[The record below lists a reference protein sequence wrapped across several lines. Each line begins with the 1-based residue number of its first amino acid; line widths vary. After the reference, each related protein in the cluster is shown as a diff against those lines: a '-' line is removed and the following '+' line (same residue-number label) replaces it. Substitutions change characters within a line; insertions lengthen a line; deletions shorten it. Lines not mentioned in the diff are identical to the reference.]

1 MSATAT
7 RVPAE
12 ATALRR
18 TAAIGTAVSAVVHG
32 YLFVDGWSIVPVVGP
47 MFAVN
52 AVAGAVI
59 AVALIASAHV
69 VWRCLAVGFNALSL
83 LALLISHTQL
93 GFFGLREAFWDSWQ
107 VMALVGESVGLL
119 AAAVAVVMWWRA
131 RR

>member
-1 MSATAT
+1 MTEPASA
-7 RVPAE
+7 PSGE

-18 TAAIGTAVSAVVHG
+18 VAAVGTAISAVVHG
-32 YLFVDGWSIVPVVGP
+32 YLFLDGWSIVPTVGP

-59 AVALIASAHV
+59 AVALIASAHW
-69 VWRCLAVGFNALSL
+69 VWRFLAVGFNGLSL
-83 LALLISHTQL
+83 LALLLSHTEA

-107 VMALVGESVGLL
+107 VMALVSETVGLIAAGL
-119 AAAVAVVMWWRA
+119 ALLVWWRA